1 MIATRS
7 ADRTFPI
14 FSYVDFHGGTIAG
27 CSSPVNIVCGPKF
40 IRKRQI
46 SHLFSHW
53 DLKLS
58 AHNDL

>member
-7 ADRTFPI
+7 ADRTFAI

-27 CSSPVNIVCGPKF
+27 CSSPVNIAYGSKF
-40 IRKRQI
+40 IRKSQI
-46 SHLFSHW
+46 SHLFAHW
-53 DLKLS
+53 DLQLS